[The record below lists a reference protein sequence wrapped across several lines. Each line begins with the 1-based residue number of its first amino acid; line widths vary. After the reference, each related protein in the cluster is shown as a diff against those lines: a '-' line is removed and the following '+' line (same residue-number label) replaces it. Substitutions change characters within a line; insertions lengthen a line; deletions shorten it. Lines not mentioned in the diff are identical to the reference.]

1 MPSVGLWLEVGK
13 SQPRLFFYATVDV
26 IRASRIALYLSAAL
40 LAAGTAL
47 AVYGRYDL
55 HPHLMALGLL
65 SFYYSVMYI
74 QLPGFI
80 NAAPAKPVTWALLAL
95 FVAAVAAT
103 PYVGYAAFAGFS
115 ALYAVLYLKGVWGRA
130 AYYPNWVAVAGLLAL
145 PLASSHIEAMY
156 SFPLASVYAL
166 MYRIDSSRAKRRF
179 TAAKAGALA
188 VGYAVAFAAA
198 KAGYLWSPI
207 IPSLILTAAAPPVLK
222 DVYSAVSL
230 LFRFAL
236 PLAFLH
242 HHAAY
247 MSFAIIM
254 SALCIPYFVPSVL
267 YRYLPSYGPAPL
279 VLSLMAFVF
288 RLFGQIAAAGA
299 AVIALIA
306 YVAYRS
312 LSTEPIPLKPP

>member
-1 MPSVGLWLEVGK
+1 MIRTS
-13 SQPRLFFYATVDV
+13 RL
-26 IRASRIALYLSAAL
+26 ALYLSAAL
-40 LAAGTAL
+40 FASGVTL
-47 AVYGRYDL
+47 AVSGRYDL
-55 HPHLMALGLL
+55 HMHLMVLGFL

-80 NAAPAKPVTWALLAL
+80 NAVPDKIASWALFAL
-95 FVAAVAAT
+95 FAAGAGASL
-103 PYVGYAAFAGFS
+103 YVGYAAFVGFS
-115 ALYAVLYLKGVWGRA
+115 ALYLVLYLKGIWGKV

-145 PLASSHIEAMY
+145 PLASSHIEAVY

-179 TAAKAGALA
+179 SAAKAGALVA
-188 VGYAVAFAAA
+188 GYAVAFAAT

-222 DVYSAVSL
+222 DVYSAGSL

-247 MSFAIIM
+247 MSFAVVM
-254 SALCIPYFVPSVL
+254 STLCVPYFVPSVL
-267 YRYLPSYGPAPL
+267 YRRLPNYGPGLLAI
-279 VLSLMAFVF
+279 SLAAFAF
-288 RLFGQIAAAGA
+288 RILGQIAAAGA
-299 AVIALIA
+299 AVLALLA
-306 YVAYRS
+306 YAAYKS

>member
-1 MPSVGLWLEVGK
+1 MPSAGLWLEVGK

-80 NAAPAKPVTWALLAL
+80 NAAPARPVTWALLAL
-95 FVAAVAAT
+95 FAVAIAAT
-103 PYVGYAAFAGFS
+103 PYVGYVAFAGFS

-130 AYYPNWVAVAGLLAL
+130 AYYPNWVAAAGLVAL
-145 PLASSHIEAMY
+145 PLSSSHIEAVY

-179 TAAKAGALA
+179 TAAKAGALV
-188 VGYAVAFAAA
+188 VGYAVAFAAT

-222 DVYSAVSL
+222 DAYSAGSL
-230 LFRFAL
+230 LFRFVL
-236 PLAFLH
+236 PLAFFH

-247 MSFAIIM
+247 MSFAVVM
-254 SALCIPYFVPSVL
+254 STLCVPYFVPSVL
-267 YRYLPSYGPAPL
+267 YRRLPNYGPAL
-279 VLSLMAFVF
+279 LALSLAAFAF
-288 RLFGQIAAAGA
+288 RILGQIAAAGA
-299 AVIALIA
+299 ALCLLFHLPPPYQAPHHC
-306 YVAYRS
+306 YVRH
-312 LSTEPIPLKPP
+312 